1 MTDKNIVLCEIDSRG
16 IANIHLNR
24 PHKNNAY
31 NGEMIER
38 LLEVFEGLSSHK
50 SLKAVVIRL
59 SLIHI

>member
-1 MTDKNIVLCEIDSRG
+1 MLHRLNLGKMMTDKNIVLCKIDNKG

-38 LLEVFEGLSSHK
+38 LLEVFEGLSSNK
-50 SLKAVVIRL
+50 SLKL
-59 SLIHI
+59 

>member
-38 LLEVFEGLSSHK
+38 LLEVFESLNSNK
-50 SLKAVVIRL
+50 SLKL